1 LPTIRYIKI
10 VFVKKFLPMGLEK
23 DKPHDGE
30 RLQNPTEGRPRAEP
44 CAVPRFA
51 GYIEKI
57 DEILH

>member
-1 LPTIRYIKI
+1 M
-10 VFVKKFLPMGLEK
+10 VFVKKFLAMGLEK